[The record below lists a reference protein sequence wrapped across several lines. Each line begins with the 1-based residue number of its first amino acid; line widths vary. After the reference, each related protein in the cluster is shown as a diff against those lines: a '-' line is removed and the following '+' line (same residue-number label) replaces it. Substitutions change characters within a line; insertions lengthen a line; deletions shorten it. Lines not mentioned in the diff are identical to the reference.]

1 MNLYE
6 RNRQKV
12 YTEISSA
19 CMTVGFSI
27 ILLAIAWQLT
37 GCVLV
42 YAPSAERVAAQ
53 MHDQEAGYMPIT
65 QRIDPRVTDDM
76 TGISGIKI
84 RGDVG
89 SGNRAKAEAT
99 RVER

>member
-1 MNLYE
+1 MNLQE
-6 RNRQKV
+6 QNRQKI
-12 YTEISSA
+12 YTEISRT
-19 CMTVGFSI
+19 CMTVGFSV

-53 MHDQEAGYMPIT
+53 MHDQEAEYMPIT

-89 SGNRAKAEAT
+89 SKNKAESM
-99 RVER
+99 RVK

>member
-1 MNLYE
+1 
-6 RNRQKV
+6 
-12 YTEISSA
+12 
-19 CMTVGFSI
+19 MTVGFSI

-53 MHDQEAGYMPIT
+53 MHDQEAEYMAIE
-65 QRIDPRVTDDM
+65 QRIDPRVSDEM
-76 TGISGIKI
+76 TGVAGIKI

>member
-1 MNLYE
+1 VNLYE

-53 MHDQEAGYMPIT
+53 MHDQEAEYMAIE
-65 QRIDPRVTDDM
+65 QRIDPRVSDEM
-76 TGISGIKI
+76 TGVAGIKI